1 MSFRGRPADEEFP
14 FTETLAAA
22 AGGAT
27 GADMG
32 PCPIRRCGRGLAALS
47 GSEIAQTPDF
57 QDFAMQDYSPSASVE
72 NAIAL
77 QKFGVGQPVL
87 RKEDDTLVRGKG
99 KYTDDFDLPGQAYAW
114 FVRSSHAHGIIKGI
128 DTSAAKAMPGVLGVW
143 TGADLVSAG
152 YGPYTC
158 GLPLKSRDGTPLL
171 QTNRTALMSDK
182 VRYVGDPAAFV
193 VAETLAQARDAA
205 EAVVLDIEP
214 LPAVTEAAEAA
225 KPGAPQLYGHIPN
238 NVALDYHYGDAAKV
252 EAAFAGAAHVTK
264 LDITNTRVAVVA
276 MEPRAALASYDK
288 TSERY
293 TIQVPTQGV
302 AGNRTN
308 LAKNLLRV
316 ANDKVHLLTANVGGS
331 FGMKNINYPEYICI
345 LHAAKSLGRP
355 VKWTDERST
364 SFLSDSHGRAQQ
376 IHAELA
382 LDAEGKFLAVKVSGY
397 GNLGAY
403 ITGVAPSPL
412 SLNVGKN
419 ISSVYRTPLL
429 SVDIKTV
436 LTNTTLMGA
445 YRGAGRPEANY
456 FMERL
461 IDRAADEM
469 GINRLT
475 LRKRNFIKPAQMPF
489 AASSGVT
496 YDSGDFHGVFN
507 KALEISDHAGFA
519 KRKKESRKRGKLRG
533 IAVGSYLEVTAPPG
547 VELGKIV
554 FEDDGSVKLITG
566 TLDYGQGHATPFA
579 QVMADQLGVPFEAV
593 KLEQGDSDLVHT
605 GNGTGGSRSITASG
619 MAIVEASK
627 LVIEKGK
634 KAAAHLMEAAEGD
647 IEFAKGRFTIAGT
660 DRSIDIMELARRLR
674 EGKMPDGVPSSL
686 DVDHTTKEVP
696 STFPNGCHVAE
707 VEIDPETGVMQIVRY
722 TGVND
727 FGTIVNPM
735 LVAGQLHGGV
745 AQGIGQALME
755 KVSYDSS
762 GQPITGSF
770 MDYAMPRAEDIP
782 MMAVGDHPVPAKSNP
797 LGTKGCGEAGCA
809 GSLSTIVNAALD
821 ALSEFGIA
829 HIDMPLTSER
839 IWRAIQDAKAKVA

>member
-1 MSFRGRPADEEFP
+1 
-14 FTETLAAA
+14 
-22 AGGAT
+22 
-27 GADMG
+27 
-32 PCPIRRCGRGLAALS
+32 
-47 GSEIAQTPDF
+47 
-57 QDFAMQDYSPSASVE
+57 MQDHTSSSSLE

-77 QKFGVGQPVL
+77 QKYGVGQPVR

-99 KYTDDFDLPGQAYAW
+99 KYTDDFNLPGQAYAW
-114 FVRSSHAHGIIKGI
+114 IVRSSHAHGILRGI
-128 DTSAAKAMPGVLGVW
+128 DTSAAKSMPGVLGVW
-143 TGADLVSAG
+143 TGTDLSAAN
-152 YGPYTC
+152 YGPFTC
-158 GLPLKSRDGTPLL
+158 GLPLKNRDGTPLL
-171 QTNRTALMSDK
+171 QTNRSALMTDK
-182 VRYVGDPAAFV
+182 VRYVGDPVAFV
-193 VAETLAQARDAA
+193 VAATLAQARDAG

-214 LPAVTEAAEAA
+214 LPAVTDPAEAA
-225 KPGAPQLYGHIPN
+225 QPGAPQLYDHIPN

-252 EAAFAGAAHVTK
+252 EAAFASAAHVTK

-288 TSERY
+288 AGERY

-302 AGNRTN
+302 AGNRAN
-308 LAKNLLRV
+308 LAKNLKV
-316 ANDKVHLLTANVGGS
+316 PNDKVHLLTANVGGS
-331 FGMKNINYPEYICI
+331 FGMKNINYPEYMCI
-345 LHAAKSLGRP
+345 LYAAKQLGRP

-382 LDAEGKFLAVKVSGY
+382 LDAEGKFLAVRLSGY

-403 ITGVAPSPL
+403 ITGVAPGPL
-412 SLNVGKN
+412 SLNTGKN
-419 ISSVYRTPLL
+419 LASVYRTPLM

-456 FMERL
+456 YMERL

-469 GINRLT
+469 SINRLT

-489 AASSGVT
+489 SASSGVT
-496 YDSGDFHGVFN
+496 YDSGDFQGVFN
-507 KALEISDHAGFA
+507 KALEISDHANFA
-519 KRKKESRKRGKLRG
+519 KRKKESRKKGKLRG
-533 IAVGSYLEVTAPPG
+533 VAVGSYLEVTAPPG
-547 VELGKIV
+547 VELGKLV
-554 FEDDGSVKLITG
+554 FEADGSVKLITG
-566 TLDYGQGHATPFA
+566 TLDYGQGHASAFA
-579 QVMADQLGVPFEAV
+579 QVLCAQLGVPFEAV
-593 KLEQGDSDLVHT
+593 KLEQGDSDIVHT
-605 GNGTGGSRSITASG
+605 GNGTGGSRSITASS
-619 MAIVEASK
+619 MAIIEASR

-634 KAAAHLMEAAEGD
+634 RAAAHLMEAAEGD
-647 IEFAKGRFTIAGT
+647 IEFGNGRFTIAGT
-660 DRSIDIMELARRLR
+660 DRSIDIIELAKRMR
-674 EGKMPDGVPSSL
+674 EGKMPDGVPDTL
-686 DVDHTTKEVP
+686 DVDHTTEPVP

-707 VEIDPETGVMQIVRY
+707 VEIDPDTGVVQIVRY

-755 KVSYDSS
+755 CVSYDSS

-809 GSLSTIVNAALD
+809 GSLSTIVNAVLD
-821 ALSEFGIA
+821 ALSDYGIA
-829 HIDMPLTSER
+829 HIDMPLTPEKV
-839 IWRAIQDAKAKVA
+839 WRAIRDAKKTVA

>member
-1 MSFRGRPADEEFP
+1 
-14 FTETLAAA
+14 
-22 AGGAT
+22 
-27 GADMG
+27 
-32 PCPIRRCGRGLAALS
+32 
-47 GSEIAQTPDF
+47 
-57 QDFAMQDYSPSASVE
+57 MQDHTSPSSLE

-77 QKFGVGQPVL
+77 QKYGVGQPVR

-99 KYTDDFDLPGQAYAW
+99 KYTDDFVAPNQAYAW
-114 FVRSSHAHGIIKGI
+114 IVRSSHAHGILRNI
-128 DTSAAKAMPGVLGVW
+128 DTKTAGTMPGVLGVW
-143 TGADLVSAG
+143 TAKDLVAAG
-152 YGPYTC
+152 YNPFTC
-158 GLPLKSRDGTPLL
+158 GLPLKSRDGSPLL
-171 QTNRTALMSDK
+171 QTNRMALTSDK
-182 VRYVGDPAAFV
+182 VRFVGDPVAFV

-205 EAVVLDIEP
+205 EAVELNIEP
-214 LPAVTEAAEAA
+214 LPAVTNAEEAT
-225 KPGAPQLYGHIPN
+225 KPGAPQLYDHIPN
-238 NVALDYHYGDAAKV
+238 NTALDYHYGDTAKID
-252 EAAFAGAAHVTK
+252 AAFASAAHVTK
-264 LDITNTRVAVVA
+264 LDIINTRVAVVS
-276 MEPRAALASYDK
+276 MEPRVALASYDK
-288 TSERY
+288 SSERF

-302 AGNRTN
+302 SGNKVTF
-308 LAKNLLRV
+308 AKILNV
-316 ANDKVHLLTANVGGS
+316 PNDKVRILTANVGGS
-331 FGMKNINYPEYICI
+331 FGMKNMNYPEYTCI
-345 LHAAKSLGRP
+345 AHASKLLGRP

-364 SFLSDSHGRAQQ
+364 SFLSDSHGRAQ
-376 IHAELA
+376 IMHCELA
-382 LDAEGKFLAVKVSGY
+382 LDAEGKFLAVRLKGY

-403 ITGVAPSPL
+403 ITGVAPAPL
-412 SLNVGKN
+412 SLNTGKN
-419 ISSVYRTPLL
+419 LASVYRTPLMT
-429 SVDIKTV
+429 VDIKTV

-475 LRKRNFIKPAQMPF
+475 LRKRNFIRPAQMPF

-496 YDSGDFHGVFN
+496 YDSGDFQGVFE

-519 KRKKESRKRGKLRG
+519 KRKKESRKQGKLRG

-554 FEDDGSVKLITG
+554 FEADGSVRLITG

-579 QVMADQLGVPFEAV
+579 QVLCAQLGVPFESV
-593 KLEQGDSDLVHT
+593 KLEQGDSDIVHT

-634 KAAAHLMEAAEGD
+634 RAAAHLMEAAEAD
-647 IEFAKGRFTIAGT
+647 IEFGNGRFTIAGT
-660 DRSIDIMELARRLR
+660 DRSIDIIELAKRLR
-674 EGKMPDGVPSSL
+674 EGKMPEGVPSSL
-686 DVDHTTKEVP
+686 DVDHTTEPVP

-707 VEIDPETGVMQIVRY
+707 VEIDPETGIVQIVRY

-755 KVSYDSS
+755 CVSYDES

-770 MDYAMPRAEDIP
+770 MDYALPRAEDIP
-782 MMAVGDHPVPAKSNP
+782 MMEVGDHPVPAKSNP

-809 GSLSTIVNAALD
+809 GSLSTIVNAVLD
-821 ALSEFGIA
+821 ALSEYGIT

-839 IWRAIQDAKAKVA
+839 VWRAIEDAKKKVA